1 MLDLAA
7 IAALVDDAQ
16 REAKAISQITE
27 AHPDFTVDDG
37 YAVQALAIGR
47 RVARGERRVG
57 VKMGLTSR
65 AKMIQ
70 VNVDEI
76 IWGVL
81 CEPMAVED
89 GSRIDLG
96 RFIHP
101 RVEPEIA
108 FRLRKPLSG
117 TVGALAAADAIEAVA
132 PAMEIIDSRFRD
144 FKFRVADVVADNSS
158 SSAFVIGP
166 WLRRETDLSNL
177 GMIMSFD
184 GRPVQVGSSA
194 AILGHPLRSLI
205 AAARLTSRNGGD
217 GLHEG
222 DIVLAGGATAAE
234 PLRPGLDVRLEVQH
248 LGRVTFQ
255 TGGDA

>member
-1 MLDLAA
+1 MPDLAA

-16 REAKAISQITE
+16 REARAISQITD
-27 AHPDFTVDDG
+27 AHPGFTIDDG
-37 YAVQALAIGR
+37 YAVQALVLER
-47 RVARGERRVG
+47 RMARGEQRVG

-70 VNVDEI
+70 VNVDEV

-81 CEPMAVED
+81 CDTMVIED
-89 GSRIDLG
+89 GATVDLS

-166 WLRRETDLSNL
+166 WLCRETDLSNL

-205 AAARLTSRNGGD
+205 AAVHLTSRNGGT
-217 GLHEG
+217 GLREG

-234 PLRPGLDVRLEVQH
+234 PLRTGLDVRLDVQH
-248 LGRVTFQ
+248 LARVAFR
-255 TGGDA
+255 TGNGA